1 MRNHTSAFA
10 ILFICFFAAVKS
22 AAFVLQPMVANFT
35 PDGEGATKIFR
46 VENETKETIAVK
58 IQAFTRQIDDKG
70 KETQTPSK
78 DFKIYPDQI
87 SLSGSDSRAIRV
99 MYIGPK
105 GLEQESSYRI
115 VATQLPVAFKDEAK
129 KTGIKFL
136 FQFVA
141 SVYVGSEK
149 FYPKVEVESV
159 TRMDNENL
167 KIKIVNKGQKHTL
180 LKYVKVELKDAT
192 GKILLLNNENIK
204 NWDNENLLSGT
215 RRTFK
220 VKSPLTIDIEK
231 VRPKVEVKD
240 EI

>member
-1 MRNHTSAFA
+1 MRMYTTTLSIVFSG
-10 ILFICFFAAVKS
+10 ILFSMNSFG
-22 AAFVLQPMVANFT
+22 FVLEPMVASFA

-70 KETQTPSK
+70 KENQVPSK

-87 SLSGSDSRAIRV
+87 SLTGSDSRAIRV

-105 GLEQESSYRI
+105 GLDQESSYRI
-115 VATQLPVAFKDEAK
+115 VATQLPVAFKGESK

-141 SVYVGSEK
+141 SVYVGSDK
-149 FYPKVEVESV
+149 FYPKIEVESI
-159 TRMDNENL
+159 TRSDSENL
-167 KIKIVNKGQKHTL
+167 KIKIINRGQKHTL
-180 LKYVKVELKDAT
+180 LKYVKVELKDSA
-192 GKILLLNNENIK
+192 GKTLILNSDLIKTWDAENI
-204 NWDNENLLSGT
+204 LSGT

-220 VKSPLTIDIEK
+220 VKSPLNFDIEK
-231 VRPKVEVKD
+231 NRPRVEIKD